1 MRNKKILIEEIS
13 RMRSMMG
20 LNENFIPR
28 LLLETVSP
36 ARIKAL
42 FNDLIGAAD
51 NASRRSIINNMTTDE
66 KKVFNEFLADPSISK
81 YFGGVR
87 TVDQFVDASVGRE
100 LLKLAKVLA
109 TNSADF
115 AKKAGKNI
123 NFAASIDNL
132 AKIEKELDNLKPSVA
147 GLADDIDPNTDYGK
161 LISSIT
167 SKNYDEIDTQV
178 FNDFYSYLDDLKT
191 KTTDPGVQS
200 YLNDVQN
207 DMINIADEVNDIT
220 ITKGFAGDNPDIKI
234 SGGDAGEY
242 IDNVGQLVDPSGT
255 IIKNDPLD
263 GSPLKDGG
271 FKREKTATEIE
282 LEKARQ
288 DLEARNQLNRDIRE
302 IEGFIKGTSDY
313 RGLRK
318 WYNLIPTQYQKD
330 VMNEFQRLTKKV
342 KDGEISIGQ
351 LESEAL
357 NKIKEVKEQKKLDA
371 TNKELADDAKTESWI
386 EKKITKNKSVV
397 KIFWISLALVA
408 IAAGWFRDYIR
419 LAYKN
424 NIAGNELDECFET
437 VPGWDDLDDD
447 VKNKFA
453 NLGFGCDN
461 RKVDVA
467 PDKFITN
474 IKYMEANPSAGT
486 SEKFEVVIGGKTE
499 TFNTSG
505 VKSKTPTITGGKV
518 ADEAGAT
525 TFVDSKNR
533 GTKIKQGSLTKTKTG
548 TDGIDEYTVTL
559 VLPNG
564 DVYENYKL
572 KFNTTD
578 GTWATN

>member
-1 MRNKKILIEEIS
+1 
-13 RMRSMMG
+13 
-20 LNENFIPR
+20 
-28 LLLETVSP
+28 
-36 ARIKAL
+36 
-42 FNDLIGAAD
+42 
-51 NASRRSIINNMTTDE
+51 
-66 KKVFNEFLADPSISK
+66 
-81 YFGGVR
+81 
-87 TVDQFVDASVGRE
+87 
-100 LLKLAKVLA
+100 
-109 TNSADF
+109 
-115 AKKAGKNI
+115 
-123 NFAASIDNL
+123 
-132 AKIEKELDNLKPSVA
+132 
-147 GLADDIDPNTDYGK
+147 
-161 LISSIT
+161 
-167 SKNYDEIDTQV
+167 
-178 FNDFYSYLDDLKT
+178 
-191 KTTDPGVQS
+191 
-200 YLNDVQN
+200 
-207 DMINIADEVNDIT
+207 MINIADEVNDIT

-453 NLGFGCDN
+453 NLGFNCEN
-461 RKVDVA
+461 RKSDVA

-474 IKYMEANPSAGT
+474 IKYMEANPGAGT

>member
-1 MRNKKILIEEIS
+1 M
-13 RMRSMMG
+13 
-20 LNENFIPR
+20 
-28 LLLETVSP
+28 
-36 ARIKAL
+36 
-42 FNDLIGAAD
+42 
-51 NASRRSIINNMTTDE
+51 
-66 KKVFNEFLADPSISK
+66 
-81 YFGGVR
+81 
-87 TVDQFVDASVGRE
+87 
-100 LLKLAKVLA
+100 
-109 TNSADF
+109 
-115 AKKAGKNI
+115 
-123 NFAASIDNL
+123 
-132 AKIEKELDNLKPSVA
+132 
-147 GLADDIDPNTDYGK
+147 
-161 LISSIT
+161 
-167 SKNYDEIDTQV
+167 
-178 FNDFYSYLDDLKT
+178 
-191 KTTDPGVQS
+191 
-200 YLNDVQN
+200 
-207 DMINIADEVNDIT
+207 
-220 ITKGFAGDNPDIKI
+220 
-234 SGGDAGEY
+234 
-242 IDNVGQLVDPSGT
+242 
-255 IIKNDPLD
+255 
-263 GSPLKDGG
+263 
-271 FKREKTATEIE
+271 
-282 LEKARQ
+282 
-288 DLEARNQLNRDIRE
+288 
-302 IEGFIKGTSDY
+302 
-313 RGLRK
+313 
-318 WYNLIPTQYQKD
+318 
-330 VMNEFQRLTKKV
+330 
-342 KDGEISIGQ
+342 
-351 LESEAL
+351 
-357 NKIKEVKEQKKLDA
+357 
-371 TNKELADDAKTESWI
+371 
-386 EKKITKNKSVV
+386 
-397 KIFWISLALVA
+397 ALVA

-559 VLPNG
+559 VLPSG